1 MVYFGCIS
9 LVVWIWRGSGNVDF
23 PVQNVNS
30 ARCGFKL
37 MPSGFFSRNPMID
50 MAQKSAARSG
60 DPHCAA
66 CDDEEAH
73 GAVPGGS

>member
-1 MVYFGCIS
+1 MD
-9 LVVWIWRGSGNVDF
+9 VWIWCGSGNTDF

-37 MPSGFFSRNPMID
+37 MPSGFFGRNPMID
-50 MAQKSAARSG
+50 MAENPAGRSG
-60 DPHCAA
+60 SGDDPHCAA

-73 GAVPGGS
+73 GAVAGGS